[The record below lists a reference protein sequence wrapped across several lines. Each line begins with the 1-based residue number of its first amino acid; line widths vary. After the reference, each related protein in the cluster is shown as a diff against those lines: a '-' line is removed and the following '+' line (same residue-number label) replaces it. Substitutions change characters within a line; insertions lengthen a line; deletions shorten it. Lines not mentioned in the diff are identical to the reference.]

1 MATPNVTPET
11 HPVGIPGNIP
21 MEVSKTVFDLDSK
34 GEVVVR
40 KVGEFAP
47 VENMEQFVARLNS
60 DAALILKLANKAL
73 ESYTEDQ
80 LASDENVL
88 WQLVEEDENGNEVL
102 SPFSGTLLSPEK
114 SKGLNATVINLAKV
128 IFGYAKQMVPGDV
141 EKNRAAKKAAKEQ
154 ALNMILSNPAAVE
167 GLRK

>member
-1 MATPNVTPET
+1 MTPTPAITPSGNVPL
-11 HPVGIPGNIP
+11 
-21 MEVSKTVFDLDSK
+21 EVTKVVFDLDSK
-34 GEVVVR
+34 GEVTVR
-40 KVGEFAP
+40 KVGDFTP
-47 VENMEQFVARLNS
+47 VENMEQFVQRLNS

-73 ESYTEDQ
+73 ENYTEDQ
-80 LASDENVL
+80 LSADSNVP
-88 WQLVEEDENGNEVL
+88 WQLVEEDENGNESL

-141 EKNRAAKKAAKEQ
+141 NANREAKKAAKQ
-154 ALNMILSNPAAVE
+154 SALNMILSNPAAIE